1 MSPACYIP
9 VMSSTTR
16 TAIASKGAPAAI
28 GPYSQAVVAP
38 AGALVFCSGQ
48 IALDPTTGEMVGAG
62 DVRAQTERV
71 LENLGAVLA
80 AAGAS
85 FATVVKTTIFLADLQ
100 DFGNVNEVYARY
112 FPSQPPARATV
123 QAAGLPRGALIEI
136 DAIAAVGG

>member
-1 MSPACYIP
+1 
-9 VMSSTTR
+9 MSSTTR
-16 TAIASKGAPAAI
+16 TAIATKGAPAAI
-28 GPYSQAVVAP
+28 GPYSQGVVAP
-38 AGALVFCSGQ
+38 AGQLVFCSGQ
-48 IALDPTTGEMVGAG
+48 IALDPVTGEMVGAG

-136 DAIAAVGG
+136 EAIAAVGA

>member
-1 MSPACYIP
+1 MS
-9 VMSSTTR
+9 STSTTR
-16 TAIASKGAPAAI
+16 TAIATKGAPAAI

-38 AGALVFCSGQ
+38 AGQLVFCSGQ
-48 IALDPTTGEMVGAG
+48 IALDPVTGEMVGAG

-71 LENLGAVLA
+71 LQNLGAVLA

-136 DAIAAVGG
+136 EAIAAVGA